1 MKIVLSKQAR
11 KYLLKQTGKTRK
23 KLDKAIFNLEE
34 LNGDIKRIGDNQYRF
49 KIEHFRLLFSVI
61 EDVIYIDEINT
72 RGNIKY

>member
-11 KYLLKQTGKTRK
+11 KYLLKQTGKTRE

-49 KIEHFRLLFSVI
+49 KIEHFQLLFSII

>member
-49 KIEHFRLLFSVI
+49 KIEYFRILFSII

-72 RGNIKY
+72 RDNIKY